1 MSQPAPSAPRGSGAR
16 TPVPRTPTPRTPTPR
31 TPTSRTAASRT
42 ATPHT
47 GTPRGS
53 TAGSTRAG
61 TGRTGT
67 ARTTTARTTGRATT
81 GPVHVPRVAPPRRSG
96 PVPSGPLLRLVP
108 PSRPAPGR
116 APRGSRRAKLRN
128 RRAPFVIVLVALLV
142 GTTLSLLLLNT
153 AIAVDSLRA
162 TEQRTAMA
170 EQAKVVTRL
179 EQQVIAADTAA
190 ELARAAAAVGLVP
203 PGDAAHLV
211 LQPDGSSVLLGS
223 ATPATP
229 PVDPAATDPEADGTS
244 TAPPADATDP
254 DATESEPTESE
265 PTDPVPPTPGN

>member
-1 MSQPAPSAPRGSGAR
+1 MSQPARSGPRNSS
-16 TPVPRTPTPRTPTPR
+16 PRTATPRTPTPR
-31 TPTSRTAASRT
+31 TP
-42 ATPHT
+42 H
-47 GTPRGS
+47 GS
-53 TAGSTRAG
+53 TARTGATRAG
-61 TGRTGT
+61 TARTT

-96 PVPSGPLLRLVP
+96 PVPSGPQLRLVP
-108 PSRPAPGR
+108 PSRPAPAR
-116 APRGSRRAKLRN
+116 APRGSRRALLRG
-128 RRAPFVIVLVALLV
+128 RRAPFVIVLVTLLV
-142 GTTLSLLLLNT
+142 GTTLGLLLLNT

-162 TEQRTAMA
+162 TEQRVAMA
-170 EQAKVVTRL
+170 EQTKEVARL

-229 PVDPAATDPEADGTS
+229 PVEPEATDVEATDPG
-244 TAPPADATDP
+244 ATDP
-254 DATESEPTESE
+254 DATTDPAPTENP
-265 PTDPVPPTPGN
+265 PTDAASPTPGN